1 MLALKRSM
9 LVQPLAARAASG
21 FGPTSALR
29 TAIVAV
35 NGASRGWTWGS
46 LVARSPAGAT
56 TSPAMAP
63 CGARMLSGLGARG
76 HTAAAAGGGASEM
89 SAIALLG
96 GRAPPVEAAR
106 LLDPGGWADELPL
119 FVLPSEDHL
128 GGEVEDMV
136 YEAMNRNNR
145 KPKAANH
152 GKRPCSRWRRR
163 RNTYGINPDGSKK

>member
-1 MLALKRSM
+1 MR
-9 LVQPLAARAASG
+9 PLAARAASS
-21 FGPTSALR
+21 FGPTSAAR
-29 TAIVAV
+29 TTMVSLT
-35 NGASRGWTWGS
+35 GASSGWTRGS
-46 LVARSPAGAT
+46 LVVRSPAGAT

-63 CGARMLSGLGARG
+63 CGERMLSGLGARG
-76 HTAAAAGGGASEM
+76 HTAAAAGGGTSEI
-89 SAIALLG
+89 SAITLLG
-96 GRAPPVEAAR
+96 ERAPPVEVAR
-106 LLDPGGWADELPL
+106 LLDPGAWADELPL
-119 FVLPSEDHL
+119 FVLPSEGHL